1 MPDISARAS
10 KFLSRPELIFG
21 VISTISIVALAAAF
35 GSEAFLGLE
44 PCVLCIY
51 QRYPY
56 AIVMMLSAIG
66 YGMRNRVKAAV
77 SLLSLCSV
85 TFAVNS
91 AIAFYHTG
99 VERKWWESHSE
110 SCTIFH
116 FENKGQSVLEN
127 IMSTPMGRCDEI
139 PWQDPF
145 IGLSMAN
152 YNVAL
157 CLLLAV
163 ICAAAAITIA
173 RKPISAA

>member
-1 MPDISARAS
+1 MSDIRA
-10 KFLSRPELIFG
+10 KALNCLSHPGLVFG
-21 VISTISIVALAAAF
+21 VIFTVCVSALAAAF

-56 AIVMMLSAIG
+56 AIVIILSAIG
-66 YGMRNRVKAAV
+66 FGTRKRVKAVV
-77 SLLSLCSV
+77 SLLGLSSLS
-85 TFAVNS
+85 FFVNS

-116 FENKGQSVLEN
+116 FDNKEQSVLEN
-127 IMSTPMGRCDEI
+127 ILSTPMGRCDEI
-139 PWQDPF
+139 PWQDPLL
-145 IGLSMAN
+145 GLSMAN

-163 ICAAAAITIA
+163 MCAVAATTIA
-173 RKPISAA
+173 RKPISAS